1 MPYQATITK
10 SVSSSWAR
18 SLAVA
23 AIVASTTVA
32 ASAVP
37 LHLTLPLTGEIALGT
52 AAWARDLNVSPE
64 EIMGYARSVLE
75 MEGPRTEAYNEIRE
89 ILNGTNY
96 DINSIDLTC
105 TATNRLNQLP
115 RNLRGNVRTIIV
127 NYCNQASEIVQANG
141 LRNDRFDAI
150 TAAYP
155 EDPALA
161 EQIRTAMV
169 QLQQQSQNQSRPANG
184 AGQ

>member
-1 MPYQATITK
+1 MKSQATITK
-10 SVSSSWAR
+10 SVRSWSK

-23 AIVASTTVA
+23 LLVA
-32 ASAVP
+32 AGSVMASASP
-37 LHLTLPLTGEIALGT
+37 LPLPVVGEISLS
-52 AAWARDLNVSPE
+52 AAWARDLQVSPE

-75 MEGPRTEAYNEIRE
+75 MEGPRTEAYNKIRE
-89 ILNGTNY
+89 LLTGTNY
-96 DINSIDLTC
+96 DINTIDLRC

-115 RNLRGNVRTIIV
+115 RNVRGSVRAVIV
-127 NYCNQASEIVQANG
+127 DYCNQASEIVQANG

-169 QLQQQSQNQSRPANG
+169 QLQQQSQNQARPANG
-184 AGQ
+184 SGQ